1 MSVAVDRH
9 RSHRASVI
17 ALLAAAFLAAAPL
30 GAQANRTTRPAP
42 AAVAAP
48 ASQGGVNLQGIWDFT
63 MRVGE
68 RTSPGFLALGPVEDG
83 WAGSITMYLTN
94 TLAIRR
100 FTVVG
105 DSLSM
110 VVASREGDVT
120 FRARLS
126 EDGRRMQ
133 GIVEYH
139 GGARL
144 PMVALRRAELDA
156 PR

>member
-1 MSVAVDRH
+1 MSLVVVRRH
-9 RSHRASVI
+9 RSHLVAWI
-17 ALLAAAFLAAAPL
+17 AAACLAAAPL
-30 GAQANRTTRPAP
+30 GAQ
-42 AAVAAP
+42 
-48 ASQGGVNLQGIWDFT
+48 GGPDLQGLWDFT
-63 MRVGE
+63 MCVGE

-83 WAGSITMYLTN
+83 WAGSITMYLTS
-94 TLAIRR
+94 TLAVRR
-100 FTVVG
+100 FSVEG
-105 DSLSM
+105 DSLRM

-126 EDGRRMQ
+126 DDGRTME

-144 PMVALRRAELDA
+144 PMVARRREPPAA